1 MVERDNDK
9 KKLLKTSVTIA
20 ELKKD
25 LPEKGLSLKEFLDK
39 IGDKG
44 KYILIIIL
52 TAPFIIPV
60 SIPGSS
66 TPFGLLIILIELS
79 NLINRELYLPNK
91 VAQYQLSYSNILK
104 IFETLEKVMGY
115 VEKIVKPRLTI
126 VTTNIVFLRLKSV
139 FIMLL
144 SFLLLLPLPIPFT
157 DFVPAVGI
165 LMLSIST
172 LEKDGLLMIAGYL
185 MTLIAVGYFISV
197 GSLGIEGIK
206 FALSYL
212 GITL

>member
-91 VAQYQLSYSNILK
+91 VAKYQLSYSNILK